1 MRAVKKYKNMIQIR
15 NINKPKVFLLD
26 GDLKFAKDTP
36 PMLSEIFHE
45 NSKLYPYDVRPWLH
59 QRKPPGLEHTKLKAF
74 MERSAKSYKVYPTL
88 SQTPLPTEDPL
99 ERSVNLWEVM
109 HKRRSRRDYSEK
121 PLQLSEVSRILFYG
135 YGETSEIDLG
145 NYSVSLRASPSAG
158 ALYPLDIYPLIC
170 RVDEID
176 AGLYHYNVRD
186 HTLEQLKKGEFLNDL
201 IPLIQSDNNEWLAKA
216 AIVFFITTTFRR
228 NQMKYGERGYRGVLL
243 DAGHLSQNI
252 LLAATGLGLGS
263 CIIMACMDDQVNNFL
278 GVDGVEESV
287 LYSISIGHTT

>member
-1 MRAVKKYKNMIQIR
+1 MIQIR
-15 NINKPKVFLLD
+15 DIKKPRLFLLD
-26 GDLKFAKDTP
+26 GDLKFAKDPP

-45 NSKLYPYDVRPWLH
+45 NSKLFPYDVRPWLH

-74 MERSAKSYKVYPTL
+74 MERSSKSYKVYSTFPQI
-88 SQTPLPTEDPL
+88 SLPAEDPV

-109 HKRRSRRDYSEK
+109 HKRRSLRDYSEK
-121 PLQLSEVSRILFYG
+121 PLQLREVSRLLFYG
-135 YGETSEIDLG
+135 YGETSEMDLG
-145 NYSVSLRASPSAG
+145 NYTVGLRSSPSAG

-170 RVDEID
+170 RVDKVEP
-176 AGLYHYNVRD
+176 GLYHYNVRD
-186 HTLEQLKKGEFLNDL
+186 HTLEQLKKGSFLKDL
-201 IPLIQSDNNEWLAKA
+201 IPLIQSENNEWLAKGA
-216 AIVFFITTTFRR
+216 AIFFVTATFRR

-263 CIIMACMDDQVNNFL
+263 CIIMACMDDQVNDFL

-287 LYSISIGHTT
+287 LYSISIGRINNSSR